1 MNVIIISGIVNIT
14 DLKHFLICLSD
25 IGKKHIIIIQA
36 LNADLLSGSRH
47 IIFAVNKALRSFA
60 SGKNIANNPNM
71 EIMLYASGTRQIE
84 RALAMG
90 VKAGKN
96 RIAVV
101 LSGENEMDEAEVE
114 VRGLI
119 DTIDPAVLDYSESKR
134 DVITKFFNITPE
146 ELDAVGDKKI
156 PELVLERV
164 ALMEV
169 IK

>member
-1 MNVIIISGIVNIT
+1 
-14 DLKHFLICLSD
+14 
-25 IGKKHIIIIQA
+25 
-36 LNADLLSGSRH
+36 
-47 IIFAVNKALRSFA
+47 
-60 SGKNIANNPNM
+60 M

-84 RALAMG
+84 RALTMG
-90 VKAGKN
+90 VKEGNN

-101 LSGENEMDEAEVE
+101 LSGENEMDEAQVE

-134 DVITKFFNITPE
+134 DLITKFFNITPE
-146 ELDAVGDKKI
+146 ERDAVGDEKI